1 MLERLTPAFRIVC
14 MLLVGLVCFQISRIV
29 MHKNPLDDLKI
40 PASAYANVSQP
51 AAQPKS
57 TNSAAVKSTNSPSI
71 QTTNSA
77 TNAVAPQAT
86 NSVARS
92 ATNTPSLEAT
102 NSSSR
107 RATSSSSRRSSSSGA
122 TLGSPSGSK
131 DPNLSPAVQA
141 RIDKIVQSEILGAI
155 VRPLPMALLGVAG
168 RDAFIRAPN
177 GQTGLVREGEEFGGL
192 KLLRIDI
199 NRVLIEHEGQQ
210 KELTLFQG
218 LGSETLLPRGD
229 KKPSE
234 TTSQPQP

>member
-1 MLERLTPAFRIVC
+1 MLERLSPVFRTVC
-14 MLLVGLVCFQISRIV
+14 ILLAGFVCYQISRII

-40 PASAYANVSQP
+40 PASAFANVSGP
-51 AAQPKS
+51 SAPS
-57 TNSAAVKSTNSPSI
+57 TNATATKATNSPSS
-71 QTTNSA
+71 QGTTNLA
-77 TNAVAPQAT
+77 TNAVAVQAT
-86 NSVARS
+86 NSAVRS
-92 ATNTPSLEAT
+92 ATNTVSLEAT
-102 NSSSR
+102 NASAR
-107 RATSSSSRRSSSSGA
+107 RTASSSSRRSASGPP
-122 TLGSPSGSK
+122 GSPGGSK
-131 DPNLSPAVQA
+131 DPNLSPAAQA
-141 RIDKIVQSEILGAI
+141 RIEKIVQSEILGAI

-199 NRVLIEHEGQQ
+199 NRVLVEHEGQQ

>member
-1 MLERLTPAFRIVC
+1 MLERLMPAFRIVC
-14 MLLVGLVCFQISRIV
+14 ILLAGLVCYQISRIV

-40 PASAYANVSQP
+40 PASAFANVPGP
-51 AAQPKS
+51 AEARA
-57 TNSAAVKSTNSPSI
+57 TNSTAPKATNSPSS
-71 QTTNSA
+71 QGTTNLA
-77 TNAVAPQAT
+77 TNAVAVQAT
-86 NSVARS
+86 NSVVRP
-92 ATNTPSLEAT
+92 ATNTVSLEAT
-102 NSSSR
+102 NASAR
-107 RATSSSSRRSSSSGA
+107 RTASSSSRRSTSGPP
-122 TLGSPSGSK
+122 GSPGSK

-141 RIDKIVQSEILGAI
+141 RIEKIVQSEILGAI

-199 NRVLIEHEGQQ
+199 NRVLVEHEGQQ

-234 TTSQPQP
+234 TTSPPQP